1 MTLRQI
7 LLQGSDEELWKLSDH
22 LLDSLDP
29 ELAQF
34 GLQLRNRLLKPT
46 KGQGFFRNML
56 DLRKEAPI
64 YDY

>member
-1 MTLRQI
+1 MIKQV
-7 LLQGSDEELWKLSDH
+7 LLQGSESELWNLSDH

-34 GLQLRNRLLKPT
+34 GLQLRNRLMRPT
-46 KGQGFFRNML
+46 KGQGILRGLL